1 MFFLAATY
9 VAIGLFWSSRTENQ
23 IVAAVLTF
31 GTLLFFW
38 LISWSAH
45 RAGPVWSDILTRLS
59 IIGHYSNFA
68 QGVIDTTDIVYYLS
82 FIGFG
87 LFLTHLS
94 FDTNNWS

>member
-1 MFFLAATY
+1 M
-9 VAIGLFWSSRTENQ
+9 VIGVPASAGLWLMSDQ
-23 IVAAVLTF
+23 IVAAILTF

-45 RAGPVWSDILTRLS
+45 RAGPIWSDVLNGLS

-68 QGVIDTTDIVYYLS
+68 QGVIDTTDVIFYVS
-82 FIGFG
+82 FTGFG

-94 FDTNNWS
+94 FDTNHWS